1 VISISVDEGLA
12 ARPEILKFIKKAK
25 PSFTVLHDPTLV
37 AQKAFGVEGIPMNVA
52 LDRTGKIIAL
62 AGGDEEELKHAMAAL
77 ARTGPS
83 QRASAR

>member
-1 VISISVDEGLA
+1 MDEGLA
-12 ARPEILKFIKKAK
+12 PRPEIVKFIKKVK

-62 AGGDEEELKHAMAAL
+62 AGGDEEELKRAMAAL
-77 ARTGPS
+77 AKSAPS
-83 QRASAR
+83 PRVSAR

>member
-1 VISISVDEGLA
+1 MISISVDEGLA
-12 ARPEILKFIKKAK
+12 PRPEIVKFIKKVK

-62 AGGDEEELKHAMAAL
+62 AGGDEEELKRAMAAL
-77 ARTGPS
+77 AKSAPS
-83 QRASAR
+83 PRVSAR